1 MKRTATLVIFLV
13 GLIGTTAAQDMSGT
27 WKGLLEISSMQ
38 LEVFFNLKKTEDGY
52 SGTMDVPTQGAK
64 GLPLDKVEVSDNQI
78 VLGFSGAGITYEG
91 EYQGD
96 ELIAG
101 TFHQGPVSE
110 PLNLTREEQAA
121 PELERPQEPKGPF
134 PYTVEEVTIPNE
146 AAGLSLAGTLTL
158 PEGDAPVAAAILIS
172 GSGPQNRDEELMGHK
187 PFWVLAD
194 HLTRNGIAV
203 LRYDDRGVGQSTGE
217 FQGATSQDFSTDVAA
232 VMSYLKTRAE
242 IDPNLIGLVGHSE
255 GGLIAPL
262 VATDYEGVG
271 FIVSMGGPGVTGKE
285 IILEQ
290 QRLIT
295 AAQGVPVAI
304 LDANKDFHNGAID
317 IVLANED
324 AEEAMDKL
332 EAHAETVIEKYAHLP
347 GFAQLVPAELAEGT
361 YQQYGGDWFRY
372 FLVHDPAPLWEQVEC
387 PVLSVIG
394 ENDLQVPAEMNTTAI
409 EQSLKEGGNQDF
421 EAIIL
426 PGLNHLFQESETG
439 SPAEY
444 ATITQTMSPSAL
456 EAITEWILELED

>member
-172 GSGPQNRDEELMGHK
+172 GSGP
-187 PFWVLAD
+187 
-194 HLTRNGIAV
+194 
-203 LRYDDRGVGQSTGE
+203 
-217 FQGATSQDFSTDVAA
+217 
-232 VMSYLKTRAE
+232 
-242 IDPNLIGLVGHSE
+242 
-255 GGLIAPL
+255 
-262 VATDYEGVG
+262 
-271 FIVSMGGPGVTGKE
+271 
-285 IILEQ
+285 
-290 QRLIT
+290 
-295 AAQGVPVAI
+295 
-304 LDANKDFHNGAID
+304 
-317 IVLANED
+317 
-324 AEEAMDKL
+324 
-332 EAHAETVIEKYAHLP
+332 
-347 GFAQLVPAELAEGT
+347 
-361 YQQYGGDWFRY
+361 
-372 FLVHDPAPLWEQVEC
+372 
-387 PVLSVIG
+387 
-394 ENDLQVPAEMNTTAI
+394 
-409 EQSLKEGGNQDF
+409 
-421 EAIIL
+421 
-426 PGLNHLFQESETG
+426 
-439 SPAEY
+439 
-444 ATITQTMSPSAL
+444 
-456 EAITEWILELED
+456 